1 MDKRGALHWRAPGL
15 PAAGFPT
22 SSRGHGGG
30 TGGFS
35 EQRLTYVTTSQAD
48 INRQTSLSA
57 RSGHS
62 HLSLVR
68 RLAFTH
74 SLLREKSTFKKSPLS
89 SDQSCGFHTFTRL
102 CDPSIHQFRN
112 IPSLLRNPL
121 PIDSHFPFPPPLYAT
136 SCLCEFVWVTHQ
148 AFVSAFFHLA

>member
-1 MDKRGALHWRAPGL
+1 MDKRGAFHWRAPDL

-22 SSRGHGGG
+22 SSWGHQGG

-68 RLAFTH
+68 GLAFTH
-74 SLLREKSTFKKSPLS
+74 SLLREKSTFKKSPLLN
-89 SDQSCGFHTFTRL
+89 DQSCSFHIFTLL
-102 CDPSIHQFRN
+102 CDPSIHQYWN

-121 PIDSHFPFPPPLYAT
+121 PTDSHFPFPPPLYTT
-136 SCLCEFVWVTHQ
+136 SCLCEFTWVTHQ
-148 AFVSAFFHLA
+148 AFASAFFHLA